1 MKIPTNSDVFKFYRY
16 TPSVAACI
24 IFIILFTVTSTIHLY
39 QLLRTRAWLLIPLV
53 VGGFGESI
61 GFIIRIMS
69 SKQAPDYTLELFIG
83 QSSPTLLAPA
93 LFAATIY
100 MCLGRI
106 ILATGGQHLSPIPV
120 KWLTKFFVAGDILG
134 LATQTAGAV
143 IMPQG
148 TLADYHM
155 GSNIVIAGLAALVF
169 SFGIF
174 IIVSITY
181 SRRLQ
186 ATPTPLSLST
196 PLKWK
201 RELRVL
207 YISSALIFIRSI
219 YRLVE
224 YSEGNKGWLL
234 RHEWTFYVFDAV
246 LMWIVLVLFNFYHPS
261 HAEALLKGGKYSK
274 RMGMRIVGIEMEG
287 LGSGGSRDTCVEAE
301 GGILKGSAV
310 REQEV

>member
-24 IFIILFTVTSTIHLY
+24 IFIILFTITSTIHLY
-39 QLLRTRAWLLIPLV
+39 QLLRTRAWLLIPIV
-53 VGGFGESI
+53 IGGFGEII

-106 ILATGGQHLSPIPV
+106 ILATGGQNLSPIST

-134 LATQTAGAV
+134 LAIQTAGAV

-155 GSNIVIAGLAALVF
+155 GSNIVIAGLAVLVF

-174 IIVSITY
+174 MIS
-181 SRRLQ
+181 
-186 ATPTPLSLST
+186 
-196 PLKWK
+196 
-201 RELRVL
+201 ELRIL

-219 YRLVE
+219 YRLAE
-224 YSEGNKGWLL
+224 YSEGNDGWLQ
-234 RHEWTFYVFDAV
+234 RHEWTFYIFDAV
-246 LMWIVLVLFNFYHPS
+246 LMWIVLVLFNLYHPS
-261 HAEALLKGGKYSK
+261 HAEALLKGGKYSE
-274 RMGMRIVGIEMEG
+274 GISMRIVCNVSPH
-287 LGSGGSRDTCVEAE
+287 SGWNVE
-301 GGILKGSAV
+301 KG
-310 REQEV
+310 